1 MGKLD
6 LPAAVDFILKKTGQ
20 KTLSIVSHSQGGAVV
35 LSALIDAK
43 AKLES
48 KIHSYVA
55 WYSKN

>member
-55 WYSKN
+55 WY